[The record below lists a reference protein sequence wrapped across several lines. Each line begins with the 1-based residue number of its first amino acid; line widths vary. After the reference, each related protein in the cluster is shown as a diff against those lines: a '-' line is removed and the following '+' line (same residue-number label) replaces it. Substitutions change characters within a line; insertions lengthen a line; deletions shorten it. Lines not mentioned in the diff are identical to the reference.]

1 MPALA
6 PTLPSPAFREDSS
19 APGRR
24 ETRRRAMVDAARELF
39 LERGFEGTSVS
50 DVVRRSGGSLATL
63 YELFGSKEGLFA
75 AIVGEIS
82 AQVVAPFDELNLER
96 RPPAEALRLFG
107 EKFLSLVLTPDALA
121 WYRMSVAEGAKF
133 PELRAA
139 LVSTGPSHVHER
151 LRAYLA
157 TQTAAGRLAIEDP
170 VVAAHH
176 FVALIKSETH
186 FAAMCGEP
194 IELSADQIARRTRL
208 AVHVFLHGYAASK
221 ERRTTQAGA
230 AKPTKPRSPRS

>member
-1 MPALA
+1 
-6 PTLPSPAFREDSS
+6 
-19 APGRR
+19 
-24 ETRRRAMVDAARELF
+24 MVEAARELF

-63 YELFGSKEGLFA
+63 YELFGSKERLFA

-82 AQVVAPFDELNLER
+82 AQVVAPLDALSLES
-96 RPPAEALRLFG
+96 RPLAEALRLFG
-107 EKFLSLVLTPDALA
+107 EKFLTLVLSPDAVA

-151 LRAYLA
+151 LSAFLA
-157 TQTAAGRLAIEDP
+157 AQALSGRLTIEDP

-176 FVALIKSETH
+176 FLALIKSETH

-194 IELSADQIARRTRL
+194 IELTQDQIARRVRL
-208 AVHVFLHGYAASK
+208 AVHVFLHGYAAAK
-221 ERRTTQAGA
+221 ERRTTTAGT
-230 AKPTKPRSPRS
+230 AKPTKARNLRS